1 MLLPIHPNMSTT
13 PEYKDAVLRGNP
25 VLNPVHFPLSESD
38 TITTVD
44 TPVGTAEIL
53 CLVERECFV
62 RAYQALCYRCEPVKV
77 PDSVGAVTIWG
88 LIDWGKIR
96 QHKAEYLAA
105 GGDDWN
111 VEFKKFTADRKNY
124 TSTLILLS
132 AGEYSNVP
140 AQTVGIEQ
148 DEWLNKSLTIRKYH
162 ELTHFICRS
171 LHPERIDA
179 IRDEVLADLI
189 GLVAA
194 FGKYDP
200 RLARAFLGI
209 ENGSFREGG
218 RLSHYEEE
226 NINVTLS
233 RADTL
238 ITGFAQEIKKYDITD
253 IFELLL
259 SIF

>member
-1 MLLPIHPNMSTT
+1 MHDT
-13 PEYKDAVLRGNP
+13 PEYRDAVLRGKPTLNP
-25 VLNPVHFPLSESD
+25 VLFPFSEYD
-38 TITTVD
+38 TLTMLD
-44 TPVGTAEIL
+44 TPAGTAEIL
-53 CLVERECFV
+53 HLAERTNFV
-62 RAYQALCYRCEPVKV
+62 RAYQALCYRCEPVKI
-77 PDSVGAVTIWG
+77 PDSVGAVTIRG

-96 QHKAEYLAA
+96 QHQAEYLAA

-111 VEFKKFTADRKNY
+111 IEFKRFTVDRKNY

-132 AGEYSNVP
+132 SGEYSNVP
-140 AQTVGIEQ
+140 AQTVGMER
-148 DEWLNKSLTIRKYH
+148 DEWLNKSLIIRKYH
-162 ELTHFICRS
+162 ELTHFICRG
-171 LHPERIDA
+171 LYPERIDA

-209 ENGSFREGG
+209 QNGSFREGG
-218 RLSHYEEE
+218 RLSHYEKE

-259 SIF
+259 SIY